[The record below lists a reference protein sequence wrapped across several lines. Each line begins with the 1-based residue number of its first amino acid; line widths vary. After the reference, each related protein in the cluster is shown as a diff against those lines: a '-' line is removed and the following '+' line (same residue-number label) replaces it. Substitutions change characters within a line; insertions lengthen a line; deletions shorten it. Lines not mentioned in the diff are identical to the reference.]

1 MPNVD
6 DGAVRLSIEMH
17 CSSLA
22 TRPPGLAVHRGE
34 RHHTVEAQSWVRS
47 RPEGVGHHAREPEP

>member
-17 CSSLA
+17 YSSLA
-22 TRPPGLAVHRGE
+22 TRPPGLAVHWGE
-34 RHHTVEAQSWVRS
+34 
-47 RPEGVGHHAREPEP
+47 